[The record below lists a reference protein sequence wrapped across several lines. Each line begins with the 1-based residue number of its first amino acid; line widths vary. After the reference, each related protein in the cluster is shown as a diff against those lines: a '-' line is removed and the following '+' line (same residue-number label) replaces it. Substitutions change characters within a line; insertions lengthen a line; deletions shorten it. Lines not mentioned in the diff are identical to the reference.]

1 VDAAM
6 TRPNAAVDVFLA
18 IADPTRR
25 RLLDQLGRRG
35 EQSVNRLARH
45 FDTSLSAVS
54 QHLRLLREA
63 GLVTVRQ
70 SGRERLYQ
78 LNARPLRRVA
88 DWIAFYDRFWQEKLD
103 ALGEHLKRN
112 P

>member
-1 VDAAM
+1 M
-6 TRPNAAVDVFLA
+6 TRPQANADVFLA
-18 IADPTRR
+18 IADGTRR
-25 RLLDQLGRRG
+25 RLLDQLGRGG
-35 EQSVNRLARH
+35 EQSVTRLARR
-45 FDTSLSAVS
+45 FDTSLSAIS

-78 LNARPLRRVA
+78 LNAKPLRRVA
-88 DWIAFYDRFWQEKLD
+88 EWIAFYDRFWQDKLN
-103 ALGEHLKRN
+103 ALGDYLKRN

>member
-1 VDAAM
+1 M
-6 TRPNAAVDVFLA
+6 SRPQVTTDVFLA
-18 IADPTRR
+18 IADRTRR
-25 RLLDQLGRRG
+25 RLLDQLGRGG
-35 EQSVNRLARH
+35 EQSVTRLARR

-70 SGRERLYQ
+70 CGRERLYQ
-78 LNARPLRRVA
+78 LNAKPLRRVA
-88 DWIAFYDRFWQEKLD
+88 EWIAFYDRFWEDKLR
-103 ALGEHLKRN
+103 ALGQYLQRN